1 MIIRTQSQ
9 YISYN
14 QATFVVPAYSKL
26 LNVNYDNGQY
36 TILYECDPEQT
47 ESKSFIIEH
56 WESTS
61 NPNGE
66 YYSPPGSKY
75 WGTVTSS
82 EPILTSHT
90 NGMGAHTN
98 ISLDLIHNTK
108 HFHIFVQEILSTAE
122 LRDKKIEEI
131 I

>member
-1 MIIRTQSQ
+1 MIKTQTG
-9 YISYN
+9 YISYD
-14 QATFVVPAYSKL
+14 QVSFIVPAYSKL
-26 LNVNYDNGQY
+26 LNILYANSQY
-36 TILYECDPEQT
+36 TILYECDPNET
-47 ESKSFIIEH
+47 ETKTFIIEPWVDH
-56 WESTS
+56 DNTS
-61 NPNGE
+61 I
-66 YYSPPGSKY
+66 YYPPFGFNY
-75 WGTVTSS
+75 WGTINHS

-122 LRDKKIEEI
+122 MRDKKIEEI

>member
-75 WGTVTSS
+75 WALIDIFNQYYHQTQMVWVHIQ
-82 EPILTSHT
+82 ILH
-90 NGMGAHTN
+90 
-98 ISLDLIHNTK
+98 
-108 HFHIFVQEILSTAE
+108 
-122 LRDKKIEEI
+122 
-131 I
+131 

>member
-26 LNVNYDNGQY
+26 LNINYDNGQY
-36 TILYECDPEQT
+36 TILYECDSEQT

-61 NPNGE
+61 SANGE
-66 YYSPPGSKY
+66 YSPSYGSKY
-75 WGTVTSS
+75 WGTDRHIQ
-82 EPILTSHT
+82 PILSSNT
-90 NGMGAHTN
+90 NGMGSHTN
-98 ISLDLIHNTK
+98 ITLDLINNTK
-108 HFHIFVQEILSTAE
+108 YFHIFVQEILSTAE
-122 LRDKKIEEI
+122 MRDKKIEEI

>member
-36 TILYECDPEQT
+36 TILYEFDPQET
-47 ESKSFIIEH
+47 ENKTFVIEH
-56 WESTS
+56 WIDT
-61 NPNGE
+61 NGTNE
-66 YYSPPGSKY
+66 YFKPHGFNY
-75 WGTVTSS
+75 WGTVTTS
-82 EPILTSHT
+82 EPILTSNT
-90 NGMGAHTN
+90 NGMGANTN

>member
-36 TILYECDPEQT
+36 TILYEFDPQET
-47 ESKSFIIEH
+47 ENKTFVIEH
-56 WESTS
+56 WVDT
-61 NPNGE
+61 NGTNE
-66 YYSPPGSKY
+66 YFKPHGFNY

-108 HFHIFVQEILSTAE
+108 HFHIFVEEILSTAE

>member
-26 LNVNYDNGQY
+26 LNVNYNNAQY
-36 TILYECDPEQT
+36 TILYEFDPQET
-47 ESKSFIIEH
+47 ENKTFVIEH
-56 WESTS
+56 WVDT
-61 NPNGE
+61 NGTNE
-66 YYSPPGSKY
+66 YFKPHGFNY

-82 EPILTSHT
+82 EPILTSNT

>member
-1 MIIRTQSQ
+1 MIIKTQSQ
-9 YISYN
+9 YISYNN

-36 TILYECDPEQT
+36 TILYECDPNET
-47 ESKSFIIEH
+47 ESKSFIIEP
-56 WESTS
+56 WVDRDGI
-61 NPNGE
+61 GE
-66 YYSPPGSKY
+66 YFPPYGSTY
-75 WGTVTSS
+75 WGTITHS
-82 EPILTSHT
+82 EPILTSNT

-122 LRDKKIEEI
+122 MRDKKIEEI